1 MTERGNMTREEVR
14 LDWNKALS
22 KMDEEP
28 IAGIIGWGFY
38 LQDLLVLGDLHE
50 HGLHQE
56 YIEDL
61 LEDCNF
67 HHECALLSDG
77 RYEEYRNFVFKECR
91 I

>member
-1 MTERGNMTREEVR
+1 MTKEEIR

-38 LQDLLVLGDLHE
+38 LQDLLVLGALHE
-50 HGLHQE
+50 HGLHRE

-67 HHECALLSDG
+67 HHECALLSDDG
-77 RYEEYRNFVFKECR
+77 LARCQLYRNDAARER
-91 I
+91 R

>member
-1 MTERGNMTREEVR
+1 MTKEEIR

-38 LQDLLVLGDLHE
+38 LQDLLVLGALHE
-50 HGLHQE
+50 HGLHRE
-56 YIEDL
+56 RIHDL

-67 HHECALLSDG
+67 HLENRLLYDG
-77 RYEEYRNFVFKECR
+77 KYEEFREFVFKECLH
-91 I
+91 